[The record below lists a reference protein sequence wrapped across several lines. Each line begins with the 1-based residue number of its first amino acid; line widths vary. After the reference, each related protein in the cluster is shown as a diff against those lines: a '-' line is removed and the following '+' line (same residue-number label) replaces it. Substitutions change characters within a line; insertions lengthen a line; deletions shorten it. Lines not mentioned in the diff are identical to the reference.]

1 MEPTAAP
8 RPTRRSPRAA
18 LVAMSLANVA
28 LTVDFFG
35 LNVLL
40 PHIRADLGGSDA
52 TLLWIANSYMLALAA
67 CLLAGGRLGD
77 IFGRKRVAL
86 VGLGLFACASVVCA
100 TSQST
105 GMLILGRSMQGLG
118 AALVTATS
126 LSIVSDAFDGAG
138 RATAIGIWSATG
150 AVGSAIGP
158 LVAGVV
164 ADVWSWR
171 GFFVL
176 SLPLTL
182 AAAVLTVRGVS
193 ESRDPTVSGRL
204 DVAGLVTVT
213 GGLVLLV
220 YGLLE
225 GPNSGW
231 DHPEVVAALV
241 VGLGLLVAFV
251 VVERRADAPLVD
263 LHIFES
269 RPFAAAAGVGWF
281 ANFGFAAA
289 MFYLALYL
297 QEVQHRSSAASG
309 VILLAFTI
317 PLALTARAIGRLLA
331 LENATRLM
339 AVGMALLAV
348 SFACFAALGVDDQL
362 ALVLTGLVLSGFG
375 QGLAF
380 NVSNIAAMG
389 AVTTDKAGVAS
400 GAISAVRQ
408 LGSLFGLAITGA
420 VFGAASKTAPAGAS
434 TAVAFVHALRP
445 TMLFVAIATALGIAL
460 PFVARSPRTAAAS
473 PEAAER

>member
-1 MEPTAAP
+1 MDPTATSLP
-8 RPTRRSPRAA
+8 PRRSPRAA

-40 PHIRADLGGSDA
+40 PHIRADLGGTES
-52 TLLWIANSYMLALAA
+52 TLLWIANVYMLALAA
-67 CLLAGGRLGD
+67 CLLAAGRLGD

-86 VGLGLFACASVVCA
+86 VGLGLFASASIVCA
-100 TSQST
+100 ASTST
-105 GMLILGRSMQGLG
+105 GMLIVGRSIQGLG

-126 LSIVSDAFDGAG
+126 LSIVSDAFDDGG

-171 GFFVL
+171 GFFLL

-182 AAAVLTVRGVS
+182 VAAVLTVRGVT
-193 ESRDPTVSGRL
+193 ESRDSTVSGRL
-204 DVAGLVTVT
+204 DIAGLVTVT

-225 GPNSGW
+225 GPGAGWSRPDVVVSLVSG
-231 DHPEVVAALV
+231 A
-241 VGLGLLVAFV
+241 GLLVAVV
-251 VVERRADAPLVD
+251 VVERRAAAPLVE
-263 LHIFES
+263 LRIFES
-269 RPFAAAAGVGWF
+269 RAFAAAAGVGWF

-297 QEVQHRSSAASG
+297 QEVQHRSSTASG

-331 LENATRLM
+331 LERATRLM
-339 AVGMALLAV
+339 VAGMALLAV
-348 SFACFAALGVDDQL
+348 SFACFAALGVGDEL
-362 ALVLTGLVLSGFG
+362 ALVLTGLVLSGLG

-380 NVSNIAAMG
+380 NVSNVAAMG

-408 LGSLFGLAITGA
+408 LGSLFGLAVTGA
-420 VFGAASKTAPAGAS
+420 VFGAALKTAPAGDS
-434 TAVAFVHALRP
+434 TAAAFVHALHP

-460 PFVARSPRTAAAS
+460 PFVARIPRGRVAPAGAAD
-473 PEAAER
+473 R

>member
-1 MEPTAAP
+1 MDTEAATSP
-8 RPTRRSPRAA
+8 PAGDPTRRSPRAA

-40 PHIRADLGGSDA
+40 PHVRADLGGSQS
-52 TLLWIANSYMLALAA
+52 TLLWIANSYMLSLAA
-67 CLLAGGRLGD
+67 CLLAAGRLGD

-86 VGLGLFACASVVCA
+86 VGLGLFACASVVGA
-100 TSQST
+100 LSTST
-105 GMLILGRSMQGLG
+105 GMLIAGRTLQGLG

-126 LSIVSDAFDGAG
+126 LSIVSDAFPDGA
-138 RATAIGIWSATG
+138 RAAAIGIWSATG
-150 AVGSAIGP
+150 AVGSAVGP

-182 AAAVLTVRGVS
+182 VAAFLTVRGVR
-193 ESRDPTVSGRL
+193 ESRDATVSGRL

-225 GPNSGW
+225 GPGAGW
-231 DHPEVVAALV
+231 GRPDVVTGLV
-241 VGLGLLVAFV
+241 VGAALLVTFV
-251 VVERRADAPLVD
+251 AVERRGAAPLVD
-263 LHIFES
+263 LRVFRS
-269 RPFAAAAGVGWF
+269 RAFAAAAAVGWF

-317 PLALTARAIGRLLA
+317 PLALTARLIGRLLA
-331 LENATRLM
+331 IGSAVRLM

-348 SFACFAALGVDDQL
+348 SFACFAALGADDGL
-362 ALVLTGLVLSGFG
+362 ALVLTGLVLSGLG

-380 NVSNIAAMG
+380 NVSNVAAMD
-389 AVTTDKAGVAS
+389 ACSTDKAGVAS

-408 LGSLFGLAITGA
+408 LGSLFGLAVTGA
-420 VFGAASKTAPAGAS
+420 VFGAASHTVAAGS
-434 TAVAFVHALRP
+434 SSETAFVHALRP
-445 TMLFVAIATALGIAL
+445 TMLFVAVATAVGVTLPMIA
-460 PFVARSPRTAAAS
+460 RTNGRAGS
-473 PEAAER
+473 